1 MEFHRILVPIS
12 GTPTD
17 EEAINLA
24 CYLARKD
31 KAKIWAVYV
40 IPIDRTLP
48 LDIEL
53 DTDVHRAETILD
65 EIEQLAA
72 GKGFVVETDLL
83 QEREIGPT
91 IVDAAVEHEVDLI
104 VMGISYKRLYGQ
116 FSMGNVLPHVMK
128 NAPCRV
134 ILYHNIH
141 PE

>member
-12 GTPTD
+12 GTQTD

-40 IPIDRTLP
+40 IPIDRTMP

-53 DTDVHRAETILD
+53 ETDIQKAEAILNK
-65 EIEQLAA
+65 IENIAA
-72 GKGFVVETDLL
+72 GKGYVIETD
-83 QEREIGPT
+83 EVGPT
-91 IVDAAVEHEVDLI
+91 IVDSAAEHEADLI
-104 VMGISYKRLYGQ
+104 VMGISYKRHYGQ
-116 FSMGNVLPHVMK
+116 FSLGNILPHVLK
-128 NAPCRV
+128 NPPCRV
-134 ILYHNIH
+134 ILYHNIS